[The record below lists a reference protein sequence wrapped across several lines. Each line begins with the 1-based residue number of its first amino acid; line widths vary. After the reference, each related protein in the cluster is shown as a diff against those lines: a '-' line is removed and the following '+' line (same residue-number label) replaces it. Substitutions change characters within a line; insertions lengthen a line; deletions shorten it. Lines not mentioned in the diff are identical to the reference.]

1 MANEVVRHGT
11 RKDRGMGMRPSRA
24 TEPSGAEANE
34 DVWLQTI
41 TVSYDY
47 PVYFTADVFAPANP
61 DLAAAIARKEPARRH
76 RLLLVVEGNVAEAWP
91 ALLRDAERYADF
103 HRDRLELVAVHI
115 LPGGG
120 EALKNDPAVPG
131 RVREWVNR
139 YGIDRQSC
147 VVCVGGGAL
156 QDAVGYAAAT
166 AHRGVRLVRI
176 PTTTLSQNDSA
187 VGVKNGVNA
196 FGKKNFVGTFAPPFA
211 VINDIRLLDTLGER
225 DRRAGLSEAVKVALI
240 RDPAFFRWL
249 AEHADDLR
257 AFRPGATAYMV
268 RRSAEIHLEH
278 IATSGDPF
286 EFGSARPLDFGHW
299 AAHKLESLTRSR
311 LRHGEAVAIGIALD
325 TVYSARQGF
334 LSEADRDGALELLE
348 RLGLRLWDEALDR
361 PELLDGLAEFREH
374 LGGELTVTL
383 LRGIGDGFEA
393 HDIDESAMHQSIEWL
408 RHRDVSR

>member
-1 MANEVVRHGT
+1 MDA
-11 RKDRGMGMRPSRA
+11 RA
-24 TEPSGAEANE
+24 LHRDAAPPLEQEAASAPAS

-41 TVSYDY
+41 TVSFDY

-76 RLLLVVEGNVAEAWP
+76 RLLLVVEGNVAAAWP
-91 ALLRDAERYADF
+91 ALLREAERYADA
-103 HRDRLELVAVHI
+103 HRDRLELVAAHV

-131 RVREWVNR
+131 RVREWVDR

-187 VGVKNGVNA
+187 VGVKNSVNA

-211 VINDIRLLDTLGER
+211 VLNDVRLLDTLSER

-240 RDPAFFRWL
+240 RDAAFFRWL
-249 AEHADDLR
+249 AENADDL
-257 AFRPGATAYMV
+257 GASCPEATTRMV

-299 AAHKLESLTRSR
+299 AAHKLETLTQHR

-325 TVYSARQGF
+325 TVYSVLAGF
-334 LSEADRDGALELLE
+334 LDPADGDEVLMLLE
-348 RLGLRLWDEALDR
+348 RLGFGLWDDALGR
-361 PELLDGLAEFREH
+361 PELQEGLREFREH

-383 LRGIGDGFEA
+383 LRGIGRGFES
-393 HDIDESAMHQSIEWL
+393 HHIDDGGMRASVERL
-408 RHRDVSR
+408 RGRYGPR

>member
-1 MANEVVRHGT
+1 MDTGALHRN
-11 RKDRGMGMRPSRA
+11 A
-24 TEPSGAEANE
+24 TLPLEQEAAPAPAS

-91 ALLRDAERYADF
+91 ALLRDAERYADA
-103 HRDRLELVAVHI
+103 HRDRLELVAAHV

-131 RVREWVNR
+131 RVREWVDR

-187 VGVKNGVNA
+187 VGVKNSVNA
-196 FGKKNFVGTFAPPFA
+196 FGKKNFLGTFAPPFA
-211 VINDIRLLDTLGER
+211 VLNDVRLLDTLGER

-240 RDPAFFRWL
+240 RDAAFFRWL
-249 AEHADDLR
+249 AENAYDLC
-257 AFRPGATAYMV
+257 ASRPEATARMV

-311 LRHGEAVAIGIALD
+311 LRHGEAVAIGVALD
-325 TVYSARQGF
+325 TVYSVLAGF
-334 LSEADRDGALELLE
+334 LDPADGDAVLTLLE
-348 RLGLRLWDEALDR
+348 RLGFRLWDDALGR
-361 PELLDGLAEFREH
+361 PELLEGLREFREH
-374 LGGELTVTL
+374 LGGDLTVTL
-383 LRGIGDGFEA
+383 LRGIGRGFES
-393 HDIDESAMHQSIEWL
+393 HHIDEGGMRASVERL
-408 RHRDVSR
+408 RGRYGPR

>member
-1 MANEVVRHGT
+1 MDA
-11 RKDRGMGMRPSRA
+11 
-24 TEPSGAEANE
+24 GALHRNPIPPPEREIAPAPAS
-34 DVWLQTI
+34 DVWLQAI

-76 RLLLVVEGNVAEAWP
+76 RMLLVVEGNVAEAWP

-187 VGVKNGVNA
+187 VGVKNSVNA
-196 FGKKNFVGTFAPPFA
+196 FGKKNFLGTFAPPFA
-211 VINDIRLLDTLGER
+211 VLNDVRLLDTLGER

-240 RDPAFFRWL
+240 RDAAFFRWL
-249 AEHADDLR
+249 AENAYDLC
-257 AFRPGATAYMV
+257 ASRPEATARMV

-311 LRHGEAVAIGIALD
+311 LRHGEAVAIGVALD
-325 TVYSARQGF
+325 TVYSVLAGF
-334 LSEADRDGALELLE
+334 LDPADGDAVLTLLE
-348 RLGLRLWDEALDR
+348 RLGFRLWDDALGR
-361 PELLDGLAEFREH
+361 PELLEGLREFREH
-374 LGGELTVTL
+374 LGGDLTVTL
-383 LRGIGDGFEA
+383 LRGIGRGFES
-393 HDIDESAMHQSIEWL
+393 HHIDEGGMRASVERL
-408 RHRDVSR
+408 RGRYGPR